1 MDLGKWV
8 ENELNESESNKYTEI
23 AYLLPDE
30 SGVDG
35 YIEYDYGIDKS
46 KLQSLYVLLLEAQIG
61 NFVNER
67 DNFIKLIKGGVDV
80 NEVIDPGKTGF
91 PFTLLHFVAL
101 TFDNDGIEW
110 LELILDSGADIEA
123 RLINGDTPLSSA
135 LKGCQSEN
143 FLFLLK
149 SGANPDPCL
158 VVANNYNVD
167 KYGPAFSPLMIA
179 ANYGDYEAVTEL
191 IRLGVDINKV
201 DSLGVSA
208 LKHANGTKCINALL
222 DASANL

>member
-67 DNFIKLIKGGVDV
+67 DNFIKLIKGGADV

-101 TFDNDGIEW
+101 TFDNF
-110 LELILDSGADIEA
+110 
-123 RLINGDTPLSSA
+123 NTP
-135 LKGCQSEN
+135 K
-143 FLFLLK
+143 
-149 SGANPDPCL
+149 
-158 VVANNYNVD
+158 
-167 KYGPAFSPLMIA
+167 PL
-179 ANYGDYEAVTEL
+179 T
-191 IRLGVDINKV
+191 
-201 DSLGVSA
+201 
-208 LKHANGTKCINALL
+208 TF
-222 DASANL
+222 